1 MKKYN
6 SLLLGIM
13 LMNGIVLQSCAANH
27 VGQIIEQKQKET
39 QQQPTGVYTISSAA
53 ELEALKLQPGDKVIM
68 KSGEWKSQV
77 LNFKGKGKVD
87 KPITL
92 LAESKGN
99 VVLSGNSNL
108 KIDGEWLVVDG
119 LSFKN
124 GFSLK
129 DDVIVIA
136 KNSSNCRLTNTSV
149 ENYNPVDKTVD
160 YKWVSLYGTNNRVDH
175 CSLSGK
181 THQGTTLVVWLED
194 KPNYHQ
200 IDHNYFGPRPDLGV
214 NGGETIRIGTS
225 TYSMNDSFTMIE
237 NNIFDKCSGEMEII
251 SIKSGHN
258 KIVSNL
264 FYECVGTVTFRHGNN
279 SEVSNNYFIGNNIS
293 NTGGIRLI
301 GENHKV
307 YGNYLYKIA
316 GRTLRASISV
326 MNAYENPELNEYWQ
340 VKNADIQDNIIVSSR
355 EAFVLGAGKDEK
367 RTVVPDRV
375 TIKNNYVINPVT
387 LLVMQDEPKNL
398 IINNNQLE
406 GATIVEGFIKM
417 GNDLQLSEGV
427 WQKRT
432 AIKIPFWLNT
442 PIGPDWEKVNI
453 NVVFK

>member
-27 VGQIIEQKQKET
+27 VGQAIEQKQKET

-53 ELEALKLQPGDKVIM
+53 ELDALKLQPGDKVVM
-68 KSGEWKSQV
+68 KTGEWKSQV
-77 LNFKGKGKVD
+77 LNFKGKGTAD

-92 LAESKGN
+92 VAESKGN

-129 DDVIVIA
+129 DDVVVIA
-136 KNSSNCRLTNTSV
+136 KNSSNCRLTNTSI

-175 CSLSGK
+175 CSLTGK
-181 THQGTTLVVWLED
+181 THQGTTLVVWLDD

-200 IDHNYFGPRPDLGV
+200 IDYNYFGPRPDLGV

-225 TYSMNDSFTMIE
+225 TYSMNDSYTTVE
-237 NNIFDKCSGEMEII
+237 NNIFDKCDGEMEII
-251 SIKSGHN
+251 SIKSGYN
-258 KIVSNL
+258 KIVGNL

-279 SEVSNNYFIGNNIS
+279 SEVSDNYFIGNNVS

-340 VKNADIQDNIIVSSR
+340 VKNADIQDNIIVSGR
-355 EAFVLGAGKDEK
+355 EAFVLGAGKDDK
-367 RTVVPDRV
+367 RTVVPDGV
-375 TIKNNYVINPVT
+375 TITNNYIINPVT
-387 LLVMQDEPKNL
+387 LLVMQDQPKNL
-398 IINNNQLE
+398 TMNNNQLE
-406 GATIVEGFIKM
+406 GATIVDGFIKM
-417 GNDLQLSEGV
+417 SNDLQLSEGV
-427 WQKRT
+427 WQKKT
-432 AIKIPFWLNT
+432 TIKSPFWLNT
-442 PIGPDWEKVNI
+442 AIGPDWKKDNRSFI
-453 NVVFK
+453 FK